1 MDADNL
7 ALAERWAEL
16 FNNDVDA
23 LIDELYDPECTV
35 LGARLGHD
43 RLRAFEQRVLAA
55 APRRAAR
62 VHAMHAS
69 GDVVVVEGVL
79 VDPDQGADWKL
90 PFCAVLTWCDGRIVN
105 DNTYAEFSKWPG
117 MKA

>member
-1 MDADNL
+1 MSEASVDL
-7 ALAERWAEL
+7 AARWAEL
-16 FNNDVDA
+16 FNSDVDA

-55 APRRAAR
+55 APRRSAAFD
-62 VHAMHAS
+62 AMHAS

-79 VDPDQGADWKL
+79 IDPDQGADWKL
-90 PFCAVLTWCDGRIVN
+90 PFCAVLTWRDGRIVS

-117 MKA
+117 AR

>member
-62 VHAMHAS
+62 FTRCTPPAMWWWSRAS
-69 GDVVVVEGVL
+69 
-79 VDPDQGADWKL
+79 WSI
-90 PFCAVLTWCDGRIVN
+90 RIR
-105 DNTYAEFSKWPG
+105 APIGSCRSAPS
-117 MKA
+117 